1 MYVLSSFHDGSLT
14 PGDCNNFHGFYGQ
27 LSAVPTITSPING
40 LYVVVYIIVYDV
52 QNSDSV

>member
-27 LSAVPTITSPING
+27 LSADYLSYKWFVRGSN
-40 LYVVVYIIVYDV
+40 IIVYDV
-52 QNSDSV
+52 QHSDSV